1 MPACYGM
8 VALRWA
14 KEAVIEVRTC
24 QTRIAILPPRCY
36 FLQDCAPIEPGR
48 LEAGRQIVL
57 LTKLMNDM
65 GCVGSRIGLVTLAVS
80 AYTKFAVGFPLSEWT
95 YGRLPNFGEIE
106 PPGDIQNERGRQLRR
121 PLIIGHQLFG
131 VTLTGTPPP
140 RNGRPVTMLYRQAS

>member
-8 VALRWA
+8 VELRWA

-57 LTKLMNDM
+57 LTELMNDM
-65 GCVGSRIGLVTLAVS
+65 GCVGSRIGLVTLAV
-80 AYTKFAVGFPLSEWT
+80 SEWT

-131 VTLTGTPPP
+131 VTLTGAPPP
-140 RNGRPVTMLYRQAS
+140 RNGRRVTMLYRQAS